1 MTDEIRAGIFDP
13 FFTTKGVG
21 RGLGL
26 SAVQGIVRSH
36 GGNISVVSSPGRGSR
51 FEVFLPCADKLEKI
65 PTECGIPTS
74 LNSAQ
79 GFTGTILM
87 IEDEEPLRR
96 AVAKLLRAKG
106 ACVLEAG
113 DGKSAVE
120 LSRNYSSE
128 IDVAVLDA
136 TLPGLS
142 GREVLEKLRE
152 ARPTMN
158 VIVTSAYGRDQA
170 LATVNGELTQPYI
183 RKPYRVNE
191 LLELIRRTCQD
202 KFSAEAR
209 Q

>member
-1 MTDEIRAGIFDP
+1 M
-13 FFTTKGVG
+13 
-21 RGLGL
+21 
-26 SAVQGIVRSH
+26 
-36 GGNISVVSSPGRGSR
+36 
-51 FEVFLPCADKLEKI
+51 
-65 PTECGIPTS
+65 
-74 LNSAQ
+74 
-79 GFTGTILM
+79 
-87 IEDEEPLRR
+87 
-96 AVAKLLRAKG
+96 
-106 ACVLEAG
+106 LEAG